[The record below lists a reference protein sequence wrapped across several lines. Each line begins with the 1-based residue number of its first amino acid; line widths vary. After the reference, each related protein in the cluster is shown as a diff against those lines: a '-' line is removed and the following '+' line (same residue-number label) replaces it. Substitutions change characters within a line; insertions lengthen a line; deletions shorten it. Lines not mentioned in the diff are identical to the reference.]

1 MGPGR
6 EPVTGYGE
14 RAGKLEQ
21 CFTAAFEMPVTCND
35 HQVEQQQCSEASW
48 ILEDELCASEL
59 EK

>member
-14 RAGKLEQ
+14 SAGELEQ
-21 CFTAAFEMPVTCND
+21 CSPEALEMPVTRND

-48 ILEDELCASEL
+48 ILEVELCASEL